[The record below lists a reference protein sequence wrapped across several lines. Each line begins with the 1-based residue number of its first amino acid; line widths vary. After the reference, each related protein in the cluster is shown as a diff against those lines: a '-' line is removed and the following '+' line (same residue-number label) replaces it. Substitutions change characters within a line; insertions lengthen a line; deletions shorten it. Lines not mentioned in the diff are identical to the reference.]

1 MGGSGTICGARMEP
15 GLGTCQASTLSSL
28 LCSGF
33 GPKRGLEAGASE
45 APVKGKSGSWA
56 EQYRGLCGVAPV
68 RPLLYH
74 THTCLLSGQE
84 LGPFRGCVSRCMFD
98 EHCQDAT
105 L

>member
-45 APVKGKSGSWA
+45 APVKGKPASWA
-56 EQYRGLCGVAPV
+56 EQYRGLCGVAPTQAS
-68 RPLLYH
+68 PLPH
-74 THTCLLSGQE
+74 THLLALWSGAGTIQGLCE
-84 LGPFRGCVSRCMFD
+84 QMHV
-98 EHCQDAT
+98 
-105 L
+105 